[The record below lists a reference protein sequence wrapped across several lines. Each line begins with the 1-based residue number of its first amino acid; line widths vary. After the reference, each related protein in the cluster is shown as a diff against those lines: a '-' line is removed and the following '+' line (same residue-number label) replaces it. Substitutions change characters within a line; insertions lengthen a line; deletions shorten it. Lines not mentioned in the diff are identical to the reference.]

1 LDSRFSIGERGHSD
15 LVESVATS
23 RVSRER
29 MITWKIM
36 VMVREI

>member
-1 LDSRFSIGERGHSD
+1 

-23 RVSRER
+23 RVSKER